1 MLDILKCPIKNEDE
15 TKIFKEVLQSLSAR
29 APADM
34 NQIIQ
39 QMSEVNKKRIRK
51 LLTTASVEYVDEQGV
66 KHNVARRIVKVMRR
80 NLQPPTQ
87 Q

>member
-1 MLDILKCPIKNEDE
+1 
-15 TKIFKEVLQSLSAR
+15 
-29 APADM
+29 
-34 NQIIQ
+34 
-39 QMSEVNKKRIRK
+39 MSEVNKKRIRK